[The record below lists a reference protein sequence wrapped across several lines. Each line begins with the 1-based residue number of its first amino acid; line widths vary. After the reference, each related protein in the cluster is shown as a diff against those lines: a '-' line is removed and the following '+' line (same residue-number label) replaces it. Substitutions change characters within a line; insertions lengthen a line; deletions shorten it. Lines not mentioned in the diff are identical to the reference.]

1 MFAQKDLM
9 IRQSPS
15 AGPCKYLHNYD
26 EKRPVK
32 FLQKKE
38 KKKT

>member
-1 MFAQKDLM
+1 M

-26 EKRPVK
+26 
-32 FLQKKE
+32 KKYMLNFCE
-38 KKKT
+38 SKKGKK